1 MIHITSLIGT
11 TAVRGQSIGNSGER
25 MGARHKLNLAY
36 LNGALAIAT
45 IAGLAMK
52 SWGVFW
58 LVVLLVVGCAVRAGN
73 IRPGSQRR

>member
-1 MIHITSLIGT
+1 
-11 TAVRGQSIGNSGER
+11 

-36 LNGALAIAT
+36 LNGALVIAT

-58 LVVLLVVGCAVRAGN
+58 LVALLFYICAIRAGN
-73 IRPGSQRR
+73 IRPGGQRR